1 MKLGRPWWTMSPVGV
16 ADYGE
21 ADSTDNAGGAVLDDE
36 VLTLDYAPA
45 PTPRGDM
52 EAIGAVMSDIRKRV
66 ESGGR
71 VVFAAPTPA
80 VVARMVRR
88 FKEAGI
94 AVEPIG
100 VDLTGSRGLGRL
112 PKPKHTTADEPA
124 RIKSASI
131 TRCATRPRFSIR
143 RR

>member
-66 ESGGR
+66 ESG
-71 VVFAAPTPA
+71 VVWFSPLPLQPWLPAWCAASRRLESRSSPLASTSQDPA
-80 VVARMVRR
+80 
-88 FKEAGI
+88 G
-94 AVEPIG
+94 
-100 VDLTGSRGLGRL
+100 
-112 PKPKHTTADEPA
+112 
-124 RIKSASI
+124 
-131 TRCATRPRFSIR
+131 
-143 RR
+143 